1 MAEIGA
7 EEAKNQLPRLIARVQ
22 DGERIV
28 ITRYG
33 RPVAELVP
41 VTRRRADTIRRAI
54 RRIRE
59 QREQLARRGVRLAP
73 SRSAPGRAAKDA

>member
-22 DGERIV
+22 EGERIV

-59 QREQLARRGVRLAP
+59 QREQLARRGV
-73 SRSAPGRAAKDA
+73 SRSKSRVEPKRAVKGD

>member
-7 EEAKNQLPRLIARVQ
+7 EEAKNHLPRLIARVQ
-22 DGERIV
+22 AGERIV

-41 VTRRRADTIRRAI
+41 VTRRRSDTIRRAI

-59 QREQLARRGVRLAP
+59 QREQLARRGVRI
-73 SRSAPGRAAKDA
+73 SRSRVEPGRD